1 MSFENMSAENR
12 NLRRSQRMIRLNENI
27 RSPLSSCLFCH
38 DSGHN
43 VSTCDDIRLSE
54 FEIFCGA
61 EAQNFIDE
69 DDFKRWLMLHYS
81 NDRNLLKSFAIR
93 RCNSTIRTPLSDCID
108 NITNYI
114 YRIYMYHDETEFEH
128 DMIDFLGNLRTPTPN
143 REPPPRFEDTEG
155 IERMVMR
162 ELLYSTLLNMNIN
175 RELPIQRER
184 DIERIFNIPSV
195 IENNENVDIDA
206 ATECNICFN
215 EKQLKNFVKF
225 GCDHEFCKD
234 CVKQTLINDR
244 RETPC
249 CPYCRSEISVFK
261 LRTNDIHL

>member
-12 NLRRSQRMIRLNENI
+12 NLRRSQRMIRLNETI

-38 DSGHN
+38 ESGHN

-69 DDFKRWLMLHYS
+69 DDFKRWLMLHYG

-93 RCNSTIRTPLSDCID
+93 RCNSTIRTSLSDCID

-128 DMIDFLGNLRTPTPN
+128 DMIDFLGNLRTPTSN
-143 REPPPRFEDTEG
+143 GEPSPRFEDIEG

-162 ELLYSTLLNMNIN
+162 ELLYSTLLNMSIN
-175 RELPIQRER
+175 RGVPIQRER
-184 DIERIFNIPSV
+184 ELSIPSV
-195 IENNENVDIDA
+195 IENNENEDITLL
-206 ATECNICFN
+206 TECNICFN

-244 RETPC
+244 RVKPC
-249 CPYCRSEISVFK
+249 CPYCRSEIVVFK
-261 LRTNDIHL
+261 LRIHL